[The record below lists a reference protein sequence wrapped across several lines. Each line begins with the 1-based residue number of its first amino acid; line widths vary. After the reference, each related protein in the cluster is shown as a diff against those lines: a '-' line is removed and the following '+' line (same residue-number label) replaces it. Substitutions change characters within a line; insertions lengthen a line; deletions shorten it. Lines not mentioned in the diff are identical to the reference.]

1 MTGRSLMV
9 VSKRSSVRVDFG
21 IDGMPA
27 SHIWTCI
34 AGLQPLDKPP
44 AIPTILISYA
54 QLNEPPTDIRAVWF
68 ARPLNG
74 HNGANVEIDPS
85 NGWPMARGPWPMARP
100 TINKLSSKIFPTS
113 SLFFFL
119 FSKRLNQI
127 FHITFTLWHP
137 NRVGYKPYDIV
148 MD

>member
-85 NGWPMARGPWPMARP
+85 NGNETVLCASHRIRNGPVMAAAAAAAAVAATVADAIATGRSHKKKKRKKA
-100 TINKLSSKIFPTS
+100 TS
-113 SLFFFL
+113 
-119 FSKRLNQI
+119 
-127 FHITFTLWHP
+127 
-137 NRVGYKPYDIV
+137 
-148 MD
+148 

>member
-74 HNGANVEIDPS
+74 HNGANFEKTKPDLPHNVYV
-85 NGWPMARGPWPMARP
+85 MASQP
-100 TINKLSSKIFPTS
+100 
-113 SLFFFL
+113 
-119 FSKRLNQI
+119 
-127 FHITFTLWHP
+127 
-137 NRVGYKPYDIV
+137 GYKPYDIV
-148 MD
+148 VD

>member
-85 NGWPMARGPWPMARP
+85 NGCHGPWPVAHGP
-100 TINKLSSKIFPTS
+100 SNDQQ
-113 SLFFFL
+113 SLFEKTKPDL
-119 FSKRLNQI
+119 PHNVYVMASQ
-127 FHITFTLWHP
+127 P
-137 NRVGYKPYDIV
+137 GYKPYDIV
-148 MD
+148 VD